1 MTNVSHINSHT
12 GRSESLFGVGNSTI
26 ETLLRDTKQFNGL
39 AACQYRVDQVLVRH
53 VAFVLIACIVLQR
66 LPRHPEEAL

>member
-1 MTNVSHINSHT
+1 
-12 GRSESLFGVGNSTI
+12 
-26 ETLLRDTKQFNGL
+26 
-39 AACQYRVDQVLVRH
+39 VDQVLVRH